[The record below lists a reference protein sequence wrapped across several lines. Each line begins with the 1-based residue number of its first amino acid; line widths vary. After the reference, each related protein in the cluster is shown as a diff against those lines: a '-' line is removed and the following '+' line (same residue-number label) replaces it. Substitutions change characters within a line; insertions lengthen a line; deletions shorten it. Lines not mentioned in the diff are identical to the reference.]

1 MAGSSKKAPV
11 GTVESY
17 LAALPSEQRTALER
31 LRRDIHAAAPG
42 AVDCI
47 SYRMPAVRYEGKVL
61 VWYGAHT
68 GHCSFYPG
76 AVVQA
81 HQDELRAYQ
90 VSKGTIRFSSEKPLP
105 AALVRKLVKARIAAL
120 R

>member
-1 MAGSSKKAPV
+1 MAESSKKAPQAPV
-11 GTVESY
+11 DAY
-17 LAALPSEQRTALER
+17 LAALPSEQRAALEK

-47 SYRMPAVRYEGKVL
+47 SFRMPAVRYEGKVL
-61 VWYGAHT
+61 VWYGAHAK
-68 GHCSFYPG
+68 HCAFYPG

-81 HQDELRAYQ
+81 HQDELRPYQ
-90 VSKGTIRFSSEKPLP
+90 ISKGTIRFSSEKPLP
-105 AALVRKLVKARIAAL
+105 ATLVGKLVKARIAAL

>member
-1 MAGSSKKAPV
+1 MAAPKKPKAA
-11 GTVESY
+11 TVDSY
-17 LAALPSEQRTALER
+17 LAALDSEQRTALEK

-42 AVDCI
+42 AEDCI
-47 SYRMPAVRYEGKVL
+47 SYRIPAVRLDGKVL

-81 HQDELRAYQ
+81 FAHELRAYE
-90 VSKGTIRFSSEKPLP
+90 VSKGTIRFPAGKPLP
-105 AALVRKLVKARIAAL
+105 VTLVRKLVKARIAA
-120 R
+120 RG